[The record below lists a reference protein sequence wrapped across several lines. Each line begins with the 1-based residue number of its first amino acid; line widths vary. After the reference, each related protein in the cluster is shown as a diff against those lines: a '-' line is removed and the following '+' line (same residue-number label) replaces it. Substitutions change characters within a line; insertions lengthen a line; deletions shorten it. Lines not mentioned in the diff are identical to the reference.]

1 MQFDREYIGK
11 LFHESWSRTKRA
23 QGFHGPD
30 EACGQ
35 SLSYRVEYNNWETRS
50 HTAKCGYK
58 ESELHDRK
66 IENPVCIKLH
76 SNLVPWLDL
85 PETRRQEY
93 LATAKAV
100 LPEIVGEVLKEA
112 VRACERVSS
121 DPPAGDATEAD
132 GFMGGCH
139 ECEDEILKLRDR
151 RLKELK

>member
-1 MQFDREYIGK
+1 MINLITGTAQSLHDKWCEQMREKG
-11 LFHESWSRTKRA
+11 R
-23 QGFHGPD
+23 HGPD
-30 EACGQ
+30 GLGHDFICDATLIPCGK
-35 SLSYRVEYNNWETRS
+35 LVLVRPEERRYCYRF
-50 HTAKCGYK
+50 HAD
-58 ESELHDRK
+58 L
-66 IENPVCIKLH
+66 I
-76 SNLVPWLDL
+76 PWPDL
-85 PETRRQEY
+85 PESRRQEY

-121 DPPAGDATEAD
+121 DPPVGDATEAD